1 MPSANLALALD
12 AGGVN
17 IQKSRS
23 VSGDGTIGVQPT
35 LALAHA
41 LSSWVKTD
49 ADTAAGNLAADHGLS
64 TGTFDI
70 YWTGGARYDVVC
82 TITTNA
88 VALDG
93 GTGTDFPATANATV
107 VMAPRTSINVSIDG
121 DSLKCLAIELGYSAD
136 PAATSRGRILFEDAA
151 GDDILSLPITADK
164 AMPFDIEAI
173 VAAGLTNPFTGDP
186 ITTAKASQE
195 STSQTATLKICGIV
209 DATP

>member
-1 MPSANLALALD
+1 MPTGNLSISLD
-12 AGGVN
+12 AGGVS
-17 IQKSRS
+17 IQKSMQRT
-23 VSGDGTIGVQPT
+23 GDGTIGVEPT

-49 ADTAAGNLAADHGLS
+49 ADTAAGNLTGGHGLA

-70 YWTGGARYDVVC
+70 YWTGGARYGVVC

-88 VALDG
+88 VALEG

-107 VMAPRTSINVSIDG
+107 VLAPQTVVNVAIDG
-121 DSLKCLAIELGYSAD
+121 DRLEVLGIKLTYAANEASAN
-136 PAATSRGRILFEDAA
+136 RCRILFEDAA
-151 GDDILSLPITADK
+151 GDDILSLAMTADK
-164 AMPFDIEAI
+164 PLIWDID
-173 VAAGLTNPFTGDP
+173 AGANNPFTGDP
-186 ITTAKASQE
+186 ITTATISQE